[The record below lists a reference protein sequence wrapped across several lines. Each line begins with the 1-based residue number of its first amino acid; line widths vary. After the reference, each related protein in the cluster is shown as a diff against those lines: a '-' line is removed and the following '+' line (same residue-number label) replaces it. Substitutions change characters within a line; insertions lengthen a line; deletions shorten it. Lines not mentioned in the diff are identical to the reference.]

1 MKEIDIYKIL
11 PKKNCRECS
20 AGTCMAFAV
29 SIKKDPSKLKE
40 CPYLDEGRRDY
51 LRRNIQAFDWRDEL
65 IKNLEQEI
73 ARINLIERAQ
83 DIGAT
88 LHKEGIVLRCTGRDY
103 LIRRDGMIIPE
114 TENKWIRILILHYIR
129 KGGKGNFTGE
139 WISFRD
145 LRGGIVKASTFERD
159 CINPLKELI
168 DEDTQRAIDILM
180 RIGGVKIEGYP
191 SDISI
196 RIDLLPKVRLLILY
210 SKGDNE
216 FGSSLNILFDK
227 ITDEFLDVESLI
239 FLLEG
244 LVHTVRYMFSS
255 RTLE

>member
-1 MKEIDIYKIL
+1 MASIIKTESLVKDFGKIRAVDHL
-11 PKKNCRECS
+11 SLEVEEKTIFGFLGPNG
-20 AGTCMAFAV
+20 AGKTTTINILCTLLRPT
-29 SIKKDPSKLKE
+29 S
-40 CPYLDEGRRDY
+40 GR
-51 LRRNIQAFDWRDEL
+51 
-65 IKNLEQEI
+65 
-73 ARINLIERAQ
+73 
-83 DIGAT
+83 
-88 LHKEGIVLRCTGRDY
+88 
-103 LIRRDGMIIPE
+103 
-114 TENKWIRILILHYIR
+114 
-129 KGGKGNFTGE
+129 
-139 WISFRD
+139 S
-145 LRGGIVKASTFERD
+145 
-159 CINPLKELI
+159 KELI
-168 DEDTQRAIDILM
+168 DENTQRAIDILM